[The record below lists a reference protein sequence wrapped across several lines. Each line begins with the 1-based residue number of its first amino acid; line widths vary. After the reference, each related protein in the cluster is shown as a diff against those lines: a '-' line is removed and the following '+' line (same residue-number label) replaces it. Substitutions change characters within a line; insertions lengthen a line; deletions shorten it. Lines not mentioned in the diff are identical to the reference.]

1 MTWTKYIN
9 VIYPFARWLHVEFCR
24 AVAGEK
30 SSSFKAIGP
39 VILEKTEHMV
49 GWLFWFKRPF
59 ETVFQSI
66 SGRLPE
72 RGRKKR
78 ERTEQG
84 KNVRTTPTRTY
95 CKRKRPLLYYHPN
108 CRTPGTGSL
117 LRTIALPDHRQNIL
131 TFLRLHMKFT

>member
-1 MTWTKYIN
+1 MSFTPLPDGCMWNLIE
-9 VIYPFARWLHVEFCR
+9 ICR

-84 KNVRTTPTRTY
+84 KMFEQTPPAPTASAKGPFSTIIQIVGRPALEVYSGPSRDPTTARIY
-95 CKRKRPLLYYHPN
+95 EL
-108 CRTPGTGSL
+108 
-117 LRTIALPDHRQNIL
+117 
-131 TFLRLHMKFT
+131 F